1 MGRWIGG
8 WLLLTWALVAQ
19 AANPQVVQLGDYDF
33 ALYANADLAAPT
45 LPVRHAVILIYGV
58 RRNAADYFASGS
70 QLLGNAGLN
79 ANDSLLIA
87 PHFLTDTDTDE
98 PSGIPRWA
106 AGQWLH
112 GSPSYSGVP
121 AFKVLDDLLAL
132 LANRQRFPALKDVL
146 LVGHSAGGQLVQ
158 RYAIFNNSEPRLSKQ
173 GIALRYG
180 VASPSSY
187 LYFDNQRWQHGKLT
201 TATPPTCPGF
211 NRYRYGLD
219 NLPAYAAEQ
228 RLTAK
233 QWFRRYAQRQVI
245 YLVGS
250 DDNNPEARVMDRSCP
265 AQLQGPT
272 RRQRQEHY
280 LAYEQQ
286 LAKRWGGPLH
296 HRNAMIDGIGH
307 RPSELLAAPATAKA
321 LFP

>member
-1 MGRWIGG
+1 MGRWIAG
-8 WLLLTWALVAQ
+8 WLVLGWALTAQ
-19 AANPQVVQLGDYDF
+19 AANPQVVNLDGYDF
-33 ALYANADLAAPT
+33 ALYANADLAAPL
-45 LPVRHAVILIYGV
+45 LPVRHAVILIHGV

-70 QLLGNAGLN
+70 QLLSNAGLN
-79 ANDSLLIA
+79 ATDTLLIA
-87 PHFLTDTDTDE
+87 PHFLTDADTDE
-98 PSGIPRWA
+98 PAGIPRWA

-121 AFKVLDDLLAL
+121 AFKVLDDLLTPFAD
-132 LANRQRFPALKDVL
+132 RQRFPALQDVL
-146 LVGHSAGGQLVQ
+146 VLGHSAGGQLVQ
-158 RYAIFNNSEPRLSKQ
+158 RYAIFNTREQPLTQQ

-187 LYFDNQRWQHGKLT
+187 LYFDSQRWHNGQWQ
-201 TATPPTCPGF
+201 AAPQATCPGF

-228 RLTAK
+228 KLNAQ
-233 QWFRRYAQRQVI
+233 QWFRRYARRQVI

-265 AQLQGPT
+265 AQLQGAT

-286 LAKRWGGPLH
+286 LAKRWGVALQ
-296 HRNAMIDGIGH
+296 HRHVLIEGIGH
-307 RPSELLAAPATAKA
+307 RPSELLTAPATAKA
-321 LFP
+321 LFR